1 VTRARQRA
9 IIESH
14 PRPALEALVAK
25 NHKKNKN
32 GSHSKRGALDDTA
45 QSVSDAV
52 QQAASV
58 LEAQLSDNLGDVK
71 RITGGLAKNHEIDQD
86 ALDDLVTRLRS
97 TAHEFVDVASKQV
110 RAGTGGTDGSG
121 SAAGGGDLQRLTTR
135 FTEDAHGAV
144 DAVLDLAALAPSL
157 LTRLTESMSGSST
170 STTDQPPSTPPPADP
185 AASTASRPAARKA
198 APRKAA
204 PRKAAPRKAS
214 ASKSTASKT
223 SASSS
228 AARKRPAGGRGA

>member
-1 VTRARQRA
+1 
-9 IIESH
+9 
-14 PRPALEALVAK
+14 VAK
-25 NHKKNKN
+25 NQKKS
-32 GSHSKRGALDDTA
+32 GSRGKRAALDDTA
-45 QSVSDAV
+45 QSVSNAV

-110 RAGTGGTDGSG
+110 QSGTAGTDGTG
-121 SAAGGGDLQRLTTR
+121 SRGGGGDVQRLTKR

-144 DAVLDLAALAPSL
+144 DAVLDLAGLAPAL
-157 LTRLTESMSGSST
+157 LARLTESTSGSS
-170 STTDQPPSTPPPADP
+170 SPAAEQPPSTPPPADL
-185 AASTASRPAARKA
+185 AAAAAPRKAAARKA

-204 PRKAAPRKAS
+204 PRKATAS
-214 ASKSTASKT
+214 KVGASKSTTTKAA
-223 SASSS
+223 ASSS
-228 AARKRPAGGRGA
+228 AGRKRPAGGRGA

>member
-1 VTRARQRA
+1 
-9 IIESH
+9 
-14 PRPALEALVAK
+14 VAK

-32 GSHSKRGALDDTA
+32 GSHSKRAALDDTA
-45 QSVSDAV
+45 QSVSNAV

-110 RAGTGGTDGSG
+110 RASTGGTDGSG
-121 SAAGGGDLQRLTTR
+121 SAAGDGDRQRLTTR

-144 DAVLDLAALAPSL
+144 DAVLDLAALAPAL
-157 LTRLTESMSGSST
+157 LTRLTESMSGSSS
-170 STTDQPPSTPPPADP
+170 STPDQPPSTPPPADP

-204 PRKAAPRKAS
+204 PRKAS
-214 ASKSTASKT
+214 ASKT
-223 SASSS
+223 SASKTSASGS